1 MNLRNKILLVLG
13 LIGLGVAAAL
23 HVAGWV
29 MRTAPVHTTPP
40 PAASVPEPGA
50 PADRVAEA
58 GRRLRG
64 LVTGDNLPGAS
75 AAVAVDGRLVWR
87 EAVGWANL
95 ERRLPMTPE
104 TRLRI
109 GAVSET
115 LTSVLLGRL
124 AERGVLDLD
133 APIGPVVPALA
144 AGPLAAVSTAQ
155 LLGHV
160 SGVRRHRGE
169 DEGIRLWNCREI
181 ALGLGAIAAD
191 PLKRPPGTGFDWS
204 AWNYVLAGAVA
215 EAAAGRP
222 FAELLR
228 DELLAP
234 LDLRETELDGADV
247 PNRTAFYWPRMSA
260 DTTLGVEDAQE
271 VDYACFAGAG
281 GLVSTPGDLARFGA
295 AVLSGRAARPETIAR
310 LHERIAR
317 AENPGHE
324 YGLGWK
330 AYTIGGAAAVGR
342 DSSPVGGTASMRVIP
357 GARVAVAVATNVT
370 YARGIAPFTDALAEL
385 FAGAGSGSRP

>member
-1 MNLRNKILLVLG
+1 LRNKILLVLG
-13 LIGLGVAAAL
+13 VIGLGVAAAL

-29 MRTAPVHTTPP
+29 MRTAPVHTAPP
-40 PAASVPEPGA
+40 PVASVAEPGA

-58 GRRLRG
+58 GRRLRA

-87 EAVGWANL
+87 EAVGWADL

-104 TRLRI
+104 SRLRI
-109 GAVSET
+109 GALSET

-124 AERGVLDLD
+124 AERGALDLD
-133 APIGPVVPALA
+133 APIGPRVPALA
-144 AGPLAAVSTAQ
+144 QGPLAAVTTRQ
-155 LLGHV
+155 LLGHA

-169 DEGIRLWNCREI
+169 GEGIRLWNCRDLRE
-181 ALGLGAIAAD
+181 GLGAIAAD
-191 PLKRPPGTGFDWS
+191 PLEHPPGAGFDWS

-222 FAELLR
+222 FADVLKE
-228 DELLAP
+228 DLLAP
-234 LDLRETELDGADV
+234 LELRETELDGTGV
-247 PNRTAFYWPRMSA
+247 PQRTAFYWPRMSA
-260 DTTLGVEDAQE
+260 DTKLGVEDAQE
-271 VDYACFAGAG
+271 VEYACFAGAG

-295 AVLSGRAARPETIAR
+295 AVLSGQAARPETIAR

-317 AENPGHE
+317 PEGPAHE

-330 AYTIGGAAAVGR
+330 VYTIGGAAAVGR
-342 DSSPVGGTASMRVIP
+342 DSSPVGGTAALRLLP

-370 YARGIAPFTDALAEL
+370 YARGIAPFADAMAEL
-385 FAGAGSGSRP
+385 FAGSGGRPRP

>member
-1 MNLRNKILLVLG
+1 LKNRILLVVG
-13 LIGLGVAAAL
+13 VIGLGVAAAL

-29 MRTAPVHTTPP
+29 MRTAPVHTEPP
-40 PAASVPEPGA
+40 PVASVPEPGA
-50 PADRVAEA
+50 PADQVAEA
-58 GRRLRG
+58 ARRLRA
-64 LVTGDNLPGAS
+64 LVTRDNLPGAS

-87 EAVGWANL
+87 EAVGWADL

-109 GAVSET
+109 GSVSET
-115 LTSVLLGRL
+115 LTSVLVARL

-133 APIGPVVPALA
+133 APIGPRVPALA
-144 AGPLAAVSTAQ
+144 QGPLAAVSMRQ
-155 LLGHV
+155 FLGHV

-169 DEGIRLWNCREI
+169 GEGIRLWNCRDL
-181 ALGLGAIAAD
+181 ADGLGAVAAD
-191 PLKRPPGTGFDWS
+191 PLKHPPGAGFDWS

-222 FAELLR
+222 FADLLEA
-228 DELLAP
+228 DLLAP

-260 DTTLGVEDAQE
+260 DTKLGAEDAQE
-271 VDYACFAGAG
+271 VDYACFAGAA

-317 AENPGHE
+317 PEDPAHE

-342 DSSPVGGTASMRVIP
+342 DSSPVGGTASLRLLP
-357 GARVAVAVATNVT
+357 GARVAVAVATNIT
-370 YARGIAPFTDALAEL
+370 YARGIAPFTEALAEL
-385 FAGAGSGSRP
+385 FARSGSGSRP